1 LAVKLHILNAA
12 NFSVRQPIDVVE
24 GTDFIAVRFSDEQE
38 SVLFL
43 PCSGEVLVSSSEAVA
58 KLGSPE
64 CYPAQPLQQMLSILG
79 VEIG

>member
-1 LAVKLHILNAA
+1 MAVKPRIPNTA
-12 NFSVRQPIDVVE
+12 NSSVLQPIDVVE

-38 SVLFL
+38 SVIFL

-58 KLGSPE
+58 KLGSPD
-64 CYPAQPLQQMLSILG
+64 CYSAQSLQQMLSLLG